1 MHNPEIPPAGADVAT
16 FRSSRTAGI
25 DPARWQ
31 RLQEL
36 FDGLL
41 ARAPEAREAW
51 LAGLGDEETLKRE
64 ALRLVEADAGEDRV
78 AGFLHAGL
86 RAYALPPGH
95 RLGPYRLVEEIGN
108 GGMGTVFL
116 AERADGSFD
125 QNVAIKLLR
134 GFPTRDSTERML
146 RERQILADLHHPG
159 IARLLDGGSTA
170 DGQPYLVMEHV
181 DGVPLNEFCRRRDP
195 PLAARLQLI
204 GKICAAVQYAHQ
216 RLVIHRDLKPANVLV
231 RADGEPILL
240 DFGIAKLLDHSDAPA
255 ETTRLP
261 WLSPAYASPEQRRGQ
276 RVDTSTDVYSLGVLL
291 HEIVYGVAPAADGQ
305 LPLPDRSSRL
315 RVRKDLARIIAQATH
330 AEPERRYATAA
341 ALAEDLRNFLGDRPV
356 LAARDRPLYRLV
368 KFVRRNRLAVVATA
382 CAVVVGAGLTWR
394 LAQERDRA
402 RQAESIAERRS
413 AAAEDVVDYLVALF
427 RSASPENS
435 GNRSITPRDLVDRG
449 REEIGARLN
458 DAPEHQARL
467 LATLGKLYTE
477 LGSTQPAIDTLGQA
491 VDLARAHGTPRQR
504 AAYLADQG
512 FAMILAER
520 TDLAQATLQEAID
533 TLGAAARDERKL
545 AAEILSTLAIAQAR
559 NGDPATAEAHVR
571 RALDYASDMTGRDR
585 IAYARSLY
593 ALAEVKIRL
602 NHLDDAEREAE
613 RSIALLQS
621 LLPID
626 APEVLNA
633 QGILETVYEQQGR
646 YADGERVL
654 RRMLEARLRTLD
666 PASLWVVTTR
676 INLAQMVQLQGR
688 IVEAIALMRETQE
701 LLRASGQRRSP
712 SYSLVLN
719 NLASA
724 LEQAGDFAG
733 AQPMFREA
741 FDLLKEQSEDP
752 DSPSLAV
759 YRLNLGFN
767 LLKNG
772 QMDAALPLIAAPV
785 KGSDDS
791 RDVNVARVN
800 RLFRLAEW
808 MRRSHRLDEALAHT
822 EQLAAAL
829 STLEPP
835 THPRFGYLARARGL
849 ILRDGGHLAEAE
861 TELRR
866 AAEMLSEK
874 IGRNA
879 NNTIETELDLAEV
892 LLMRGKVDDARAL
905 HQRMAPLLAERF
917 VPQSAVR
924 TRHLAMA
931 RQLGEV
937 AAR

>member
-1 MHNPEIPPAGADVAT
+1 MDHSEI
-16 FRSSRTAGI
+16 S
-25 DPARWQ
+25 PARWQ

-41 ARAPEAREAW
+41 ALPAGARAAW
-51 LAGLGDEETLKRE
+51 LAGLGDDEALKRE
-64 ALRLVEADAGEDRV
+64 AVRLVEADQG
-78 AGFLHAGL
+78 GTAGL
-86 RAYALPPGH
+86 PHASLRATASPGG
-95 RLGPYRLVEEIGN
+95 RLGPYRLGEEIGS

-116 AERADGSFD
+116 AERADGTFRRH
-125 QNVAIKLLR
+125 VAIKLLR
-134 GFPTRDSTERML
+134 GFPTRESAQRL
-146 RERQILADLHHPG
+146 RRERQILADLDHPN
-159 IARLLDGGSTA
+159 IARLLDGGSMP
-170 DGQPYLVMEHV
+170 DGQPYLVMEYV
-181 DGVPLNEFCRRRDP
+181 DGEPLNEFCRRRDP
-195 PLAARLQLI
+195 PLAAKLQLI
-204 GKICAAVQYAHQ
+204 DKICMAVQYAHQ

-255 ETTRLP
+255 QTTRLS
-261 WLSPAYASPEQRRGQ
+261 WLSAAYASPEQRRGQ
-276 RVDTSTDVYSLGVLL
+276 RVDTATDVYGLGVLL
-291 HEIVYGVAPAADGQ
+291 HEIVYGIAPTADGQ
-305 LPLPDRSSRL
+305 LRLPERSHRR
-315 RVRKDLARIIAQATH
+315 RVNKDLARIVAQATR
-330 AEPERRYATAA
+330 AEPERRYGTAA
-341 ALAEDLRNFLGDRPV
+341 ALAEDLRNCLGDRPV
-356 LAARDRPLYRLV
+356 LAARDRPAYRLA
-368 KFVRRNRLAVVATA
+368 KFVRRHRIAVAATA
-382 CAVVVGAGLTWR
+382 CALAAGAGLTWR

-402 RQAESIAERRS
+402 RQAERIAEHRS
-413 AAAEDVVDYLVALF
+413 AAAEGVVDYVVALF

-435 GNRSITPRDLVDRG
+435 GNRPITPRDLVDRG
-449 REEIGARLN
+449 RREIGTMLD
-458 DAPEHQARL
+458 DAPEQHARL
-467 LATLGKLYTE
+467 LATLGKLYLE
-477 LGSTQPAIDTLGQA
+477 LGLTQPAIDALGQA
-491 VDLARAHGTPRQR
+491 AELAGAHGTPRQR
-504 AAYLADQG
+504 ASYLADQG
-512 FAMILAER
+512 LAMILAER
-520 TDLAQATLQEAID
+520 TDLAQATLQEALA
-533 TLGAAARDERKL
+533 TLGEAARDERKL

-559 NGDPATAEAHVR
+559 NGDPAAAEAHVR
-571 RALDYASDMTGRDR
+571 RALDYAGDMTGRDR
-585 IAYARSLY
+585 LAYARSLY
-593 ALAEVKIRL
+593 ASAEVKIRL
-602 NHLDDAEREAE
+602 NRLDEAEREAE
-613 RSIALLQS
+613 RSIALMRS

-646 YADGERVL
+646 YADGERLL
-654 RRMLEARLRTLD
+654 RGMLQARLRTLD

-688 IVEAIALMRETQE
+688 IVEAIALMRQTQE
-701 LLRASGQRRSP
+701 LLRDSGQRQSP

-741 FDLLKEQSEDP
+741 FDLLLEQSEDP
-752 DSPSLAV
+752 DSPGLAV

-772 QMDAALPLIAAPV
+772 QMDAALPLIQAPV

-808 MRRSHRLDEALAHT
+808 MRRSHRLDEASAHT
-822 EQLAAAL
+822 EQLEAAL
-829 STLEPP
+829 RKLEPP

-849 ILRDGGHLAEAE
+849 ILRDRDRLAEAE

-866 AAEMLSEK
+866 AAQMLSQK

-892 LLMRGKVDDARAL
+892 LLARGKVDDARAL

-917 VPQSAVR
+917 VPDSAVR
-924 TRHLAMA
+924 KRHLAMA
-931 RQLGEV
+931 RRLDGG